1 MKSLHH
7 VLTIAWLLPMAI
19 IADDGYGPTGA
30 QHHPPTY
37 HPPAGLVKGAAF
49 IDRILPIPV
58 ANGLRSDTW
67 GGANV
72 KPRNVENGL
81 EDPAWSYW
89 CSSVHREPDGI
100 YHMFVTR
107 WPEDDPRGHNAWPQS
122 RVVHA
127 TGTSPTGP
135 FVFKKEIDKGHNVM
149 CYRAKDGTYVLY
161 VINGAYTAKSVDGP
175 WAKYDLKYDLRGMP
189 EVPMSNHTFTRRED
203 GSVLMVS
210 RGGHIWISEDGLKP
224 FRKIT
229 SVSLYPKIKGE
240 FEDPVVWRD
249 DVQYHLIV
257 NDWKGRTAFYL
268 RSPDGVNWT
277 WDEGKAY
284 DIAVVRH
291 PDGTKEGW
299 HKLERP
305 NVLQDD
311 HKRAT
316 HLYLAAMDAPK
327 DLDRGS
333 DGHSSKVVALPLTVE
348 RRLEFISAPDK
359 NAETSKVQL
368 KIAAEPGFDPA
379 AIDTTSLRFGPSLEV
394 NFGKG
399 ARVIESSISEGAMTL
414 TFDSLTT
421 KTPEFDPVYKLLGST
436 KTGELV
442 LGYIRSPDHP
452 GLRPILSPEAPQL
465 AEPGTLAV
473 TVENFGLKAS
483 ATTTLKVKLSGR
495 GLEPSTHSASVP
507 ALKPY
512 ESIRISLKI
521 DPAITPGKDIKIET
535 TVGEPDAA
543 SAITT
548 KL

>member
-1 MKSLHH
+1 M
-7 VLTIAWLLPMAI
+7 ALL
-19 IADDGYGPTGA
+19 ADDGYGPTGT

-37 HPPAGLVKGAAF
+37 RPPAGLVRGAAF
-49 IDRILPIPV
+49 IDRILPMPV
-58 ANGLRSDTW
+58 PNGLRSDTW

-72 KPRNVENGL
+72 KPRNVDNGL

-107 WPEDDPRGHNAWPQS
+107 WPENDPRGHKAWPQS
-122 RVVHA
+122 SVVHA
-127 TGTSPTGP
+127 TGTSPAGP
-135 FVFKKEIDKGHNVM
+135 FTFKQEIDKGHNVM

-175 WAKYDLKYDLRGMP
+175 WTKYDLQYDLRGMP
-189 EVPMSNHTFTRRED
+189 KVPMSNHSFTRRED

-229 SVSLYPKIKGE
+229 SVSLYPKIRGA

-249 DVQYHLIV
+249 EVQYHLIV

-284 DIAVVRH
+284 DIEVVRH
-291 PDGTKEGW
+291 PDGTREGW

-305 NVLQDD
+305 NVLQDE
-311 HKRAT
+311 HHRAT

-327 DLDRGS
+327 DLDLGS
-333 DGHSSKVVALPLTVE
+333 DGHSSKVLALPLTVE
-348 RRLEFISAPDK
+348 RRLEFIPAPGN
-359 NAETSKVQL
+359 NAENTKVQL

-379 AIDTTSLRFGPSLEV
+379 LIDTASLRFGPSSEV

-399 ARVIESSISEGAMTL
+399 AKAIESNVSNGEL
-414 TFDSLTT
+414 TVSFVFSSAR
-421 KTPEFDPVYKLLGST
+421 TPASDPVVKLMGET

-442 LGYIRSPDHP
+442 LGYIRSPGHP
-452 GLRPILSPEAPQL
+452 GLRPILSPQAPQL
-465 AEPGTLAV
+465 KEPGTLTV

-483 ATTTLKVKLSGR
+483 PASTVKVTLSGK
-495 GLEPSTHSASVP
+495 GLDPATITSPLPSLEPYAATQV
-507 ALKPY
+507 
-512 ESIRISLKI
+512 SLKI
-521 DPAITPGKDIKIET
+521 DPNISPGKDIKVET
-535 TVGEPDAA
+535 TVGQPDAA
-543 SAITT
+543 STITT
-548 KL
+548 ELK